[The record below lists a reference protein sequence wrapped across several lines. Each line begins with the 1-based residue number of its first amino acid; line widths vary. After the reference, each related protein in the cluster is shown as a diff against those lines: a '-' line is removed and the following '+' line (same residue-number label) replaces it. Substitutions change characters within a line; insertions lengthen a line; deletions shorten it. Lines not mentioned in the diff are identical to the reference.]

1 MKERTLILICIALS
15 IAGIIS
21 LFFLNKSAQIP
32 QLKIY
37 ELKDGMNLVKI
48 VGRVTSKYVS
58 KTGTT
63 FLTIQDDS
71 GKIKAVIFKGMN
83 NRRIR
88 KGDRVEIIGDVQT
101 YKNRL
106 EIIVK
111 QIKVI

>member
-1 MKERTLILICIALS
+1 MNEKTLILICALLS
-15 IAGIIS
+15 IVGIVS
-21 LFFLNKSAQIP
+21 LFFLNKSVQIP

-37 ELKDGMNLVKI
+37 ELKDGMNFVKI

-63 FLTIQDDS
+63 FLTVQDGS
-71 GKIKAVIFKGMN
+71 GKIQAIIFKGMN
-83 NRRIR
+83 NQRIG

-101 YKNRL
+101 YKNKL

-111 QIKVI
+111 QIRVI